1 MPLIN
6 FNYFDSGSTSDE
18 VSASDTQAVIDGM
31 TFSRR
36 IIKYVISEWNGGFTE
51 VWLGTGEKLKD
62 FVNNEA
68 WGHHAP

>member
-36 IIKYVISEWNGGFTE
+36 IIKYVISVEWRFHGSLAGDRRE
-51 VWLGTGEKLKD
+51 VERLRK
-62 FVNNEA
+62 
-68 WGHHAP
+68 